1 MTQKEFMVIA
11 AAIKTYYPRDN
22 ILPTKESVSL
32 WYDCLNDLD
41 FAKTQESLRVYVKSN
56 IYPPTI
62 ADIRKHYNEIM
73 EQEKGVRRE
82 LRRIYD
88 MTVAIYPCANC
99 EPDVEKV
106 YKNLISTWPENERLE
121 AARKILH
128 DASEYVRE
136 CELSEDGKIMKLAD
150 FLKGGDWK

>member
-1 MTQKEFMVIA
+1 MLYLDLEYEKAKVA
-11 AAIKTYYPRDN
+11 LRNYIK
-22 ILPTKESVSL
+22 VS
-32 WYDCLNDLD
+32 
-41 FAKTQESLRVYVKSN
+41 

-62 ADIRKHYNEIM
+62 ADIRKHYNEIT
-73 EQEKGVRRE
+73 EQEKSVRRE

-150 FLKGGDWK
+150 FLNGGDWK